1 MTEAT
6 FARSFIL
13 NENKKKVGYI
23 LLPGFYFPM
32 GQAGGRSCA
41 EDVKKEVLKL
51 KAENVDGIVIDLRNN
66 GGGSL
71 DEVVRMGGLFVDRGP
86 IVQVKGKGNFNR
98 VLEDRVPGTIYDG
111 PMAIMVNSNSAS
123 ASEILAAA
131 MQDYKRAIIVGGKSS
146 FGKGTVQ
153 NFINLDDALQGSDS
167 TMKPLGQIKI
177 TIQKFYRV
185 SGGSTQLKGVIPDL
199 ILPDPYSELETGE
212 KDQDYPM
219 PYDEIAQARY
229 TPVSLFNLQTVLN
242 NSNKRVKKSPVFNL
256 IGQEAIRLKNQK
268 DKSQVNLNLEAYRK
282 EQKTRRE
289 EGKKFEA
296 ISKPI
301 QGFDISAVKREMSY
315 EDVSDT
321 TYAAQD
327 RERIKSLKKDN
338 YLYETMQVIEDMKQ

>member
-1 MTEAT
+1 
-6 FARSFIL
+6 
-13 NENKKKVGYI
+13 
-23 LLPGFYFPM
+23 
-32 GQAGGRSCA
+32 
-41 EDVKKEVLKL
+41 
-51 KAENVDGIVIDLRNN
+51 
-66 GGGSL
+66 
-71 DEVVRMGGLFVDRGP
+71 
-86 IVQVKGKGNFNR
+86 
-98 VLEDRVPGTIYDG
+98 
-111 PMAIMVNSNSAS
+111 
-123 ASEILAAA
+123 
-131 MQDYKRAIIVGGKSS
+131 
-146 FGKGTVQ
+146 
-153 NFINLDDALQGSDS
+153 
-167 TMKPLGQIKI
+167 MKPLGQIKI